1 MYLVRS
7 TAFGS
12 GHYALSCL
20 SNAAKCNHMSLLLQL
35 RQASCLHCSGTRCQD
50 PACHALFVRLTKVW
64 TVDRWVT
71 RRRDKVQCEVEQSG
85 AVHLVT
91 CIKTERWQDMLIQRY
106 NRRCAWLQAI
116 TGAVKEV
123 HVLFTHYFT
132 PSLKH
137 SHMHLCFVSV
147 PKNFFS
153 FIIHR

>member
-71 RRRDKVQCEVEQSG
+71 RRHDKVQCEVEQSG

-132 PSLKH
+132 PSLTH
-137 SHMHLCFVSV
+137 ASLFCFC
-147 PKNFFS
+147 PKKTFS